1 MIRSKDDLTSIL
13 TEKCSSEVEKSVK
26 AKLQLLNVIAS
37 ARKAFREKFDG
48 VSNDKDHDESHGV
61 ESRIII
67 EEMMLLLQSALP
79 NFKETTLQKAQA
91 LHDELTLFEKE
102 RATKKR

>member
-1 MIRSKDDLTSIL
+1 
-13 TEKCSSEVEKSVK
+13 V
-26 AKLQLLNVIAS
+26 
-37 ARKAFREKFDG
+37 
-48 VSNDKDHDESHGV
+48 SHGV

-79 NFKETTLQKAQA
+79 NFKDTTLQKAQA
-91 LHDELTLFEKE
+91 LHDELTSFEKE